1 VVFRVGKDHKI
12 CKLNR
17 KTGITIDTA
26 NKWNVLETK
35 TGREFDLDFKK
46 MTKSGNKIVKAGR
59 LIGNDGGKVVVEKT
73 DGTTKEYNEEVF
85 FPYRGNTESRTTEVE
100 NDEESAT
107 VDTGEA
113 DTIPTEEIVEET
125 TRGHKRKASEDQQ
138 DESLPKRTNTDEPE
152 EETTEEAALLAES
165 KALENDELNVYLTT
179 IPRSQHREPESFK
192 AKIKELDD
200 FKKFKAYDVVKIPP
214 NNKLLPCQWILTE
227 KDEEAAPGKAKRKAR
242 LCVEGNREENL
253 AEILTDSPT
262 VSKSSIRLLVTLA
275 ATNPEWNLMSSDVT
289 RAFLQSAELNRDIYV
304 KPPREANVPDGM
316 CWKLRITVYG
326 LKDASRGF
334 YTNQGEKLIGLGMEM
349 CRMDPALF
357 FYFNDG
363 SNILSEDRKLAGIL
377 GTHVDDSLTLG
388 NENFRQ
394 KIMKPMMKKFV
405 YGSHSETP
413 FTYTGMKVK
422 KEDDAITLDQDN
434 YVKKLEIPGM
444 NHVAGHKMDDII
456 EDQSLYRSI
465 VAKLTMLSVIS
476 RPDICFESKLLSSR
490 YGKATKKDFCT
501 AVKLLTKA
509 KSESTKMTYRN
520 LGNMEDWMLLV
531 FSDASLGHLG
541 VIAVGGQV
549 LIMVNIKTGNSA
561 IFHWRSKQIRRVVHS
576 SEAAEAYA
584 LLDAF
589 GDAFYFRNI
598 LTQLLG
604 SRASKIPAIAM
615 IDCKNLWESIH
626 NLKPVEDKALMKTIV
641 EIKEFMAMDSV
652 VQEVR
657 LVPAGQQLADGLTK
671 QGQKS
676 CDLMKA
682 LQTGKYYLPGGFVV
696 KKYAGVFSRTWFD
709 LSGQKERE
717 RQLLQLSLN
726 LTQLK
731 WDSSRQVQ

>member
-1 VVFRVGKDHKI
+1 MFTSQ
-12 CKLNR
+12 L
-17 KTGITIDTA
+17 
-26 NKWNVLETK
+26 
-35 TGREFDLDFKK
+35 F
-46 MTKSGNKIVKAGR
+46 
-59 LIGNDGGKVVVEKT
+59 
-73 DGTTKEYNEEVF
+73 
-85 FPYRGNTESRTTEVE
+85 
-100 NDEESAT
+100 
-107 VDTGEA
+107 
-113 DTIPTEEIVEET
+113 
-125 TRGHKRKASEDQQ
+125 
-138 DESLPKRTNTDEPE
+138 
-152 EETTEEAALLAES
+152 
-165 KALENDELNVYLTT
+165 
-179 IPRSQHREPESFK
+179 PRSQHREPESFN

-200 FKKFKAYDVVKIPP
+200 FKKFKAYDVVKIPQ

-289 RAFLQSAELNRDIYV
+289 RAFLQSAELNRDVYV

-363 SNILSEDRKLAGIL
+363 SNILSEDRKLAGVL
-377 GTHVDDSLTLG
+377 GTYVDDSLTLG
-388 NENFRQ
+388 NENFIK
-394 KIMKPMMKKFV
+394 KIMKPMIKKFV

-413 FTYTGMKVK
+413 FTYTGMKVRR
-422 KEDDAITLDQDN
+422 EDDAITLDQDN

-444 NHVAGHKMDDII
+444 NHVAGHKMDDVI
-456 EDQSLYRSI
+456 EEQSLYRSI

-476 RPDICFESKLLSSR
+476 RPDLCFESKLLSSR

-520 LGNMEDWMLLV
+520 LGNMEDWLLLV

-604 SRASKIPAIAM
+604 SRASKIPAIAL

-626 NLKPVEDKALMKTIV
+626 NLKPIEDKALMKTIV

-657 LVPAGQQLADGLTK
+657 LVPASQQLADGLTK

-731 WDSSRQVQ
+731 WDSSRQDQ